1 MSKGWSFI
9 TRGKDSINPYEIADT
24 LSRKNPVAV
33 VTMIP
38 QKSDGLDAIFGARK
52 KPTYIFVH
60 NSIYKKCMMC
70 KEMRTLGEYFLR
82 NYSFKSAYSS
92 IEHTRYSHFDVFSLE
107 DTEHVQGIIEMLNE
121 IRQMKLDDTTEYKVA
136 VNYPKV

>member
-38 QKSDGLDAIFGARK
+38 QKSNGLDAFFFGLERSQL
-52 KPTYIFVH
+52 TFSYTIV
-60 NSIYKKCMMC
+60 S
-70 KEMRTLGEYFLR
+70 T
-82 NYSFKSAYSS
+82 KS
-92 IEHTRYSHFDVFSLE
+92 V
-107 DTEHVQGIIEMLNE
+107 
-121 IRQMKLDDTTEYKVA
+121 
-136 VNYPKV
+136 